1 MPITVSESGEW
12 VERLAISD
20 LICRYSSAVTR
31 ADWEETEALFT
42 PDAIW
47 EIPALGLRFEGA
59 PTIRAFLAETISYDL
74 LLQTAHSP
82 VIRFVGPGQAQ
93 AMTTIHELVR
103 GEVLQNSAF
112 ASAGRPVNIEQYGIY
127 HDDVAKLDGEWRF
140 THRLFVPVYLRDEGV
155 TGQVVTPRSA
165 LGADGSGV
173 TFRS

>member
-1 MPITVSESGEW
+1 MPITVSEGGEW

-47 EIPALGLRFEGA
+47 EIPALGLRSEGA
-59 PTIRAFLAETISYDL
+59 PTIRAFLAETIAYDL

-82 VIRFVGPGQAQ
+82 VIRFLGPGQAQ
-93 AMTTIHELVR
+93 TTTTIHELVR

-112 ASAGRPVNIEQYGIY
+112 ASAGTPVNIEQYGIY

-165 LGADGSGV
+165 LGADGQGV
-173 TFRS
+173 TFTS

>member
-1 MPITVSESGEW
+1 MPITVSEGGEW

-74 LLQTAHSP
+74 LLQTAHPP
-82 VIRFVGPGQAQ
+82 VIRFLGPGQAPSYE
-93 AMTTIHELVR
+93 HH
-103 GEVLQNSAF
+103 S
-112 ASAGRPVNIEQYGIY
+112 
-127 HDDVAKLDGEWRF
+127 
-140 THRLFVPVYLRDEGV
+140 RDREG
-155 TGQVVTPRSA
+155 
-165 LGADGSGV
+165 
-173 TFRS
+173 